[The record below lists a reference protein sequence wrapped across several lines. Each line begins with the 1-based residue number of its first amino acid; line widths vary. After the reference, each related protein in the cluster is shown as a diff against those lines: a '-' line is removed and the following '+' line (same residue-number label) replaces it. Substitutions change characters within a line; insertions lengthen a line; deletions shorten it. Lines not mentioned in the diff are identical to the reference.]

1 MYAVITG
8 ASRGI
13 GKALAYEYAKG
24 GYDLVLTCEKNIN
37 LLEEIKNNIIEKYS
51 RDVII
56 KKGLLKDSDLPSEIY
71 VLINCAGK
79 CHYGIIDKVDEN
91 IFDDLVNA
99 NLKYSFFTIKEL
111 SSKFLKRREGI
122 IINISSM
129 WGILG
134 ASCEV
139 LYSMTK
145 GGLNTLTKALAKEYD
160 GTGIDVIGIA
170 LGAVETD
177 MLKGLTKKE
186 VELLEK
192 TLDNGFF
199 TPKEVAKNIFDI
211 VKYKKYKSGDIIE
224 MNNGL
229 K

>member
-13 GKALAYEYAKG
+13 GKALAYEFAKG
-24 GYDLVLTCEKNIN
+24 GYDLVLTCEKNIDM
-37 LLEEIKNNIIEKYS
+37 LGEIKKDISENYS

-56 KKGLLKDSDLPSEIY
+56 KMGLLKDSDLPSEIY
-71 VLINCAGK
+71 LLINCAGK
-79 CHYGIIDKVDEN
+79 CHYGVIDKVDEN
-91 IFDDLVNA
+91 VFGDLVNA
-99 NLKYSFFTIKEL
+99 NLKYTFFTIKEL
-111 SSKFLKRREGI
+111 SSKLLKRREGI

-134 ASCEV
+134 ASCEA

-145 GGLNTLTKALAKEYD
+145 GGINSLTKALAKEYD
-160 GTGIDVIGIA
+160 GTGIDVISIA
-170 LGAVETD
+170 LGAVDTD
-177 MLKGLTKKE
+177 MLNGLTKKE
-186 VELLEK
+186 KELLEK

-199 TPKEVAKNIFDI
+199 ATKEVAKNIFDI